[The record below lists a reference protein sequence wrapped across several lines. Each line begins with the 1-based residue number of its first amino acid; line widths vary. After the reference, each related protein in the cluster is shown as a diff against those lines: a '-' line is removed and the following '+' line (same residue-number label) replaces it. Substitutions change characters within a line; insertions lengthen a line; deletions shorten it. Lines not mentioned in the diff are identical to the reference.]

1 MSSGQK
7 IFSSLVLNL
16 LSVIKNNSLVLV
28 DEPETALHPN
38 LEIDFMKLLKNILV
52 EFDSFA
58 IIATHSAIITRE
70 VPPNFVKVIKLDKE
84 DKPVI
89 SIPVINTFGADIGT
103 IVNYVFDDIFIREKP
118 HDNWIYEQK
127 ANYPSFD
134 SFEREFKDK
143 LSYDFLVKCRNL
155 WDE

>member
-7 IFSSLVLNL
+7 IFCSLVLNL
-16 LSVIKNNSLVLV
+16 LSVIKNNSLVLI

-89 SIPVINTFGADIGT
+89 SPPVINTFRADIGT
-103 IVNYVFDDIFIREKP
+103 IIKYVFDDIFI
-118 HDNWIYEQK
+118 
-127 ANYPSFD
+127 
-134 SFEREFKDK
+134 
-143 LSYDFLVKCRNL
+143 
-155 WDE
+155 